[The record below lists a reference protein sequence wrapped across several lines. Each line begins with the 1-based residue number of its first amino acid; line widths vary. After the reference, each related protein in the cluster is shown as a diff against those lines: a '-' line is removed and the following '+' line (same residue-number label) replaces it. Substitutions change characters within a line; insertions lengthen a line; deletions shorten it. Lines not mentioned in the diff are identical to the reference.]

1 MKKSNL
7 FLAMIAL
14 FIISSIS
21 ISCSKEKCL
30 INGVWTFEKMTKEP
44 VPFNDPAFLDFTIEL
59 KKDGSFLNNNVLI
72 GTFKIENGNI
82 YLNEN
87 LYGSNFTCSKNN
99 LKFSS
104 INNAMETITFYYK
117 R

>member
-1 MKKSNL
+1 
-7 FLAMIAL
+7 
-14 FIISSIS
+14 
-21 ISCSKEKCL
+21 
-30 INGVWTFEKMTKEP
+30 MTKEP
-44 VPFNDPAFLDFTIEL
+44 VPFNDPAFSDFTIEF

-87 LYGSNFTCSKNN
+87 LYGSNFTCSKHN